1 VIRHGRPRGRLPLH
15 PRPLPH
21 EALSSW
27 VDRLAACYRL
37 HRWEF
42 LRLAFG
48 ADPAPS
54 GGELD
59 AADLPDLADALAERT
74 GVSPGRIRGMTLAG
88 YVPDLI
94 TASEPRLGL
103 FDAYAGQF
111 GWFMSPRRRN
121 APRPDP
127 PGSWLPWRAADL
139 VSPSPRCCPRCL
151 LADAIPYVRLHWR
164 LAWMASCPW
173 HGEVLVPLVMPL
185 THPLLA
191 HLLGDYKPEPA
202 APDLLALDRITLGA
216 ATTGTTLLPGDGG
229 PVTGRAWLRALRT
242 LIDELVRPMAW
253 FGNEGRG
260 ELAAAWLHTG
270 KLFNARHEFQGNTFE
285 NLPAERRDTLL
296 QVAGAVVRHQAIRPA
311 RHGPGAMLRAYVTQ
325 WDFDQFCAT

>member
-1 VIRHGRPRGRLPLH
+1 MIQHDRPRGRLPLH

-42 LRLAFG
+42 LRLVLG
-48 ADPAPS
+48 ANPAPS

-59 AADLPDLADALAERT
+59 AACLSDLADALAERT
-74 GVSPGRIRGMTLAG
+74 GVAPGHIRGMTLAG
-88 YVPDLI
+88 YAPDLI
-94 TASEPRLGL
+94 TASEPQPSL
-103 FDAYAGQF
+103 FNAYAGQF

-121 APRPDP
+121 APRPEP
-127 PGSWLPWRAADL
+127 PGPWLPWRAADL
-139 VSPSPRCCPRCL
+139 MSPAPRCCPRCL
-151 LADAIPYVRLHWR
+151 MADAIPYVRLHWR

-173 HGEVLVPLVMPL
+173 HGEVLVPVVLTM

-191 HLLGDYKPEPA
+191 HFLGDYEPERA
-202 APDLLALDRITLGA
+202 APDLLTLDRITLGA
-216 ATTGTTLLPGDGG
+216 ATLDTALLPGDAD

-242 LIDELVRPMAW
+242 LIDELVRSMDW

-270 KLFNARHEFQGNTFE
+270 RLFNARHGFQGDIFE
-285 NLPAERRDTLL
+285 KLPAEHRDTLL

-311 RHGPGAMLRAYVTQ
+311 RQGPGTMLRAYVTQ
-325 WDFDQFCAT
+325 WNSDQLCIT

>member
-1 VIRHGRPRGRLPLH
+1 MIQDGRPRGRLPLH

-42 LRLAFG
+42 LRLALG

-74 GVSPGRIRGMTLAG
+74 GVPPGRIRGMTLAG

-94 TASEPRLGL
+94 TASEPRPGL
-103 FDAYAGQF
+103 FTAYAGQF
-111 GWFMSPRRRN
+111 GWFMSPRCRS

-127 PGSWLPWRAADL
+127 PGPWLPWRAADL
-139 VSPSPRCCPRCL
+139 VSPTPRCCPRCL

-164 LAWMASCPW
+164 LAWMASCPR
-173 HGEVLVPLVMPL
+173 HREVLVPVVMPL

-191 HLLGDYKPEPA
+191 HFLGDYEPERA

-216 ATTGTTLLPGDGG
+216 ATTGTALLPGNGG
-229 PVTGRAWLRALRT
+229 PVAGRAWLRALRT
-242 LIDELVRPMAW
+242 LIDELVRPMVW

-260 ELAAAWLHTG
+260 ELARAWLRAG
-270 KLFNARHEFQGNTFE
+270 GMLNARYGFQAETFE
-285 NLPAERRDTLL
+285 NLPAEQRGVLL
-296 QVAGAVVRHQAIRPA
+296 QVAGAAVRCQAVRPA
-311 RHGPGAMLRAYVTQ
+311 RHGPGTMLRAYVMQ
-325 WDFDQFCAT
+325 WNSDQLCKT